1 MNCHRARM
9 ALVERDL
16 GTLTLGFERA
26 LESHLEGCSE
36 CNLQSQQERLLL
48 DDLASLRGVEL
59 PQLDLRASMLAR
71 IENERPPRQD
81 WVSQRQLGWA
91 AFATCCIA
99 SFIGIGLWQQSG
111 WLGGAA
117 VTATR
122 IGAVLLSIG
131 VSLLSIAKQIL
142 VLPWRLFFGL
152 VGESGVRAQDVA
164 VYEPFAAF
172 AVVGALVLMTAVI
185 GWIVGQDLTR
195 PGSAPRDR
203 S

>member
-1 MNCHRARM
+1 M
-9 ALVERDL
+9 AMVERDL
-16 GTLTLGFERA
+16 DTLTLGFERA
-26 LESHLEGCSE
+26 LQSHLKDCHD
-36 CNLQSQQERLLL
+36 CNLQAQQERLLV

-59 PQLDLRASMLAR
+59 PQLDLRASMLER
-71 IENERPPRQD
+71 IQSERPQRQD
-81 WVSQRQLGWA
+81 WVSQGQLGWA
-91 AFATCCIA
+91 AITTCGIA
-99 SFIGIGLWQQSG
+99 SLIAIGLWQQSG

-122 IGAVLLSIG
+122 IGAVLVSIG
-131 VSLLSIAKQIL
+131 VSLLSIGKQIL

-152 VGESGVRAQDVA
+152 VGDSGVRVQDVA
-164 VYEPFAAF
+164 VYEPLAAF

-185 GWIVGQDLTR
+185 GWIVGQDLMR